1 MLKSSKKEEGKMD
14 PKIRKTFDYFPGKT
28 NVSQRLKKNLK
39 LPIERMEITW
49 EEIYQ
54 HRCKYFQC
62 SEYNPN
68 ILLDENLWGAYWGS
82 RLLPNKR
89 FDLPPTVSYTW
100 SKIDN
105 ILMQSWFRWFD
116 FSSFY

>member
-1 MLKSSKKEEGKMD
+1 MEERRGGKID
-14 PKIRKTFDYFPGKT
+14 PRKRKAFDCCPGKT
-28 NVSQRLKKNLK
+28 NVSQSLKNNLK
-39 LPIERMEITW
+39 LPIEWMEITW

-54 HRCKYFQC
+54 PRCKYFQC

-68 ILLDENLWGAYWGS
+68 VVLDENLWGAYWGS

-89 FDLPPTVSYTW
+89 FDLPPIVSYTW

-105 ILMQSWFRWFD
+105 L
-116 FSSFY
+116 Y